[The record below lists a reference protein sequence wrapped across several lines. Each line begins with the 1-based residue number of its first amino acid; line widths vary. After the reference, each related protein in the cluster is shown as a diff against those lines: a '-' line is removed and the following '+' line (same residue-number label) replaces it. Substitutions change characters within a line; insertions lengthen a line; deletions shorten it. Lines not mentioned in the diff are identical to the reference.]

1 LAVEASNA
9 QEALLGIIT
18 SCNEVGIAMT
28 SLEILEAN
36 LESVFLHLTGRRLR
50 D

>member
-1 LAVEASNA
+1 MRVQLERYLILSL
-9 QEALLGIIT
+9 EALE
-18 SCNEVGIAMT
+18 S
-28 SLEILEAN
+28 N